1 MKIKNQKIT
10 TQCWTGILARGPALW
25 ASPSGT
31 AAQPA
36 HASRRCTRAQRG
48 HHVCGDAVVRSA
60 RLHQRRRCSA
70 PGWYSTGERR
80 RLCRA
85 RWSGGVLTG
94 DGRQRWA
101 EKTARRGGVPRRR
114 RSSGG
119 QGGHR
124 RVLQLK
130 EGTGEVRHGPKGVDE
145 RGMVELTEGGGDN
158 GTLARGWHGG
168 GSPVGRSGHE
178 AEEREEGRRSA
189 RVRARLRGRLR
200 GERNGG
206 PWQRW
211 GALYR

>member
-145 RGMVELTEGGGDN
+145 RGMVELTEGGG
-158 GTLARGWHGG
+158 GQWHSSTKMARRWQSGRPERTRGRGKRGGATECSGARSLAREVERGKKGWGMAAMG
-168 GSPVGRSGHE
+168 CP
-178 AEEREEGRRSA
+178 
-189 RVRARLRGRLR
+189 L
-200 GERNGG
+200 
-206 PWQRW
+206 
-211 GALYR
+211 